1 MSFFGKNIKKI
12 RGVKQLSQQAFADI
26 FELKRATLGA
36 YEEGRSEPKIDTI
49 IKVANHFSIS
59 IDIILTKEITVNQ
72 LLRFNGGI
80 TTDVNQVVKAGF
92 VEVPFINKLNCESFI
107 SDFKQSQSYD
117 LLPKINVPIQKMN
130 GMLAFTVQDL
140 MMISNEE
147 GLFPGDVVIGTRAM
161 AENINEDEVVLV
173 LANDTMFVRRFNKSD
188 LGYELLADHVN
199 IQPLLIDFDTPVFF
213 WKISEVLLKRY
224 PKFTSKLEDRIN
236 QIDAKLRML
245 STK

>member
-26 FELKRATLGA
+26 FDLKRATLGA

-72 LLRFNGGI
+72 LLRFNDVI

-92 VEVPFINKLNCESFI
+92 VEVPFINNLNSDSFI
-107 SDFKQSQSYD
+107 FDFKQTESYD
-117 LLPKINVPIQKMN
+117 LLPKINVPIQKMD

-147 GLFPGDVVIGTRAM
+147 GLFPGDVVIGTRVM
-161 AENINEDEVVLV
+161 AENINDSEVVLV

-199 IQPLLIDFDTPVFF
+199 IQPLLFDFDTPVFF
-213 WKISEVLLKRY
+213 WKISDVLLKRY
-224 PKFTSKLEDRIN
+224 PKFTSNLEDRIN
-236 QIDAKLRML
+236 QIDVKLRML

>member
-26 FELKRATLGA
+26 FDLKRATLGA

-72 LLRFNGGI
+72 LLRFNDVI

-92 VEVPFINKLNCESFI
+92 VEVPFINNLNSDSFI
-107 SDFKQSQSYD
+107 FDFKQTESYD
-117 LLPKINVPIQKMN
+117 LLPKINVPIQKMD

-147 GLFPGDVVIGTRAM
+147 GLFPGDVVIGTRVM
-161 AENINEDEVVLV
+161 AENINDSEVVLV

-199 IQPLLIDFDTPVFF
+199 IQPLLINFDTPVFF

-224 PKFTSKLEDRIN
+224 PKFTSNLEDRIN
-236 QIDAKLRML
+236 QIDVKLRML

>member
-26 FELKRATLGA
+26 FDLKRATLGA

-92 VEVPFINKLNCESFI
+92 VEVPFINNLNCETFI
-107 SDFKQSQSYD
+107 FDFKQSESYD

-130 GMLAFTVQDL
+130 EMLAFTVQDL

-161 AENINEDEVVLV
+161 AENINDDEVVLV
-173 LANDTMFVRRFNKSD
+173 LANDTMFVRRFSKTD

-199 IQPLLIDFDTPVFF
+199 IQPLLIDLDTPIFF